1 MADSKMIQALR
12 HRADKHG
19 LKITTDPKTGFLI
32 LLDANTTP
40 LPRSCPY
47 DFGTSRRVA

>member
-32 LLDANTTP
+32 LFDANTNTVAAFLP
-40 LPRSCPY
+40 L
-47 DFGTSRRVA
+47 